1 MSRKNDYRSFYEL
14 VTIAIALITAS
25 IKFLTE
31 VHKRGLWLEC
41 IISVSIICGFNYL
54 LYYLGDTKVLPF
66 FVFGWSCLVT
76 FIIFCVYWS
85 CRFNS
90 NSTRQF
96 APNQLKRNS
105 GYWAEQAW
113 WWGLD
118 GWQFEEEVAK
128 IFILNGYKATVT
140 KGSGDG
146 GVDIIVEREGINYER
161 FFYIFENFT

>member
-1 MSRKNDYRSFYEL
+1 MSRKSDYKSFYEL
-14 VTIAIALITAS
+14 VAIAVALITAS

-54 LYYLGDTKVLPF
+54 LYYLWDTKVLPF
-66 FVFGWSCLVT
+66 PVFGWSCLVT
-76 FIIFCVYWS
+76 FIIFCLYWS
-85 CRFNS
+85 CMFNS
-90 NSTRQF
+90 NSVRQF
-96 APNQLKRNS
+96 SPNQLKRNS

-128 IFILNGYKATVT
+128 YLSLMVIKQQLLKAQEM
-140 KGSGDG
+140 
-146 GVDIIVEREGINYER
+146 VE
-161 FFYIFENFT
+161 